1 METWTASHYHQ
12 TEVADVS
19 CAKRAALTFFLFLL
33 LLKCLGEKEHIYF
46 REEIVVI
53 VTRKNRLKLIFFM
66 YNERKWNET

>member
-19 CAKRAALTFFLFLL
+19 CAKWAALSFCVLL
-33 LLKCLGEKEHIYF
+33 LLKCFGEKEHIYL

-53 VTRKNRLKLIFFM
+53 VTRKNRLKFKFFL
-66 YNERKWNET
+66 YNERKWKET